1 MSTKVKIVKKGD
13 LIKVIA
19 NTGGHNYTI
28 GDVYKVYD
36 ISSGTTPT
44 IRCMKANNTVG
55 NNLYFDD
62 YELTG
67 SDRKYYNAQIAE
79 LESKIENT
87 KSIIAWMDE
96 TRAKEYNENE
106 HRVWKA
112 LTAMEDSNMS
122 KLDRMRTIVALLK

>member
-1 MSTKVKIVKKGD
+1 
-13 LIKVIA
+13 
-19 NTGGHNYTI
+19 
-28 GDVYKVYD
+28 
-36 ISSGTTPT
+36 
-44 IRCMKANNTVG
+44 MKANNTVG

-106 HRVWKA
+106 YRVWKA